1 MNNLKIILHD
11 EVQLLDWGESR
22 AGGPWIKLRLK
33 DPVDLEVFR
42 GLDTAKANKTGHI
55 FNATLA
61 EGDITQ
67 LVEVEKPKSGQHIAE
82 LYKHGFFYNPK
93 VLAALGPD
101 EQYLEWVKN
110 QPCAFD
116 LGLGAC
122 DCDGDVVAAHVR
134 RIASG
139 SGTGI
144 KPEYSAIPMC
154 NKHHMEQHHYGESH
168 FGGKEVFDTKAGE
181 YKAKW
186 AHMKLR
192 KVFNV
197 EHLRDVSLEDI
208 RAWAT
213 EANVYHALPSMFIV
227 QGEKGPYG

>member
-1 MNNLKIILHD
+1 MSAISGTRRSMKELVDGTIRVQIDIDPAFRDDFFKLFGKID
-11 EVQLLDWGESR
+11 M
-22 AGGPWIKLRLK
+22 
-33 DPVDLEVFR
+33 PV
-42 GLDTAKANKTGHI
+42 A
-55 FNATLA
+55 LA
-61 EGDITQ
+61 PLVADFEKHEGDIT
-67 LVEVEKPKSGQHIAE
+67 EPEKPKSGQHIAE